1 MKRNLRE
8 TLRTWGELDFYL
20 ANLETLM
27 QIWDD
32 FLHEFKNHPKD
43 PEAHYRYM
51 ESLHLATSCVVNKA
65 IEVREVEIGA
75 SRADQ
80 ETGTQYG
87 T

>member
-1 MKRNLRE
+1 MERNERDKI
-8 TLRTWGELDFYL
+8 RTWGELDFYL

-51 ESLHLATSCVVNKA
+51 ESLHTATSCVVNKA
-65 IEVREVEIGA
+65 IEVREAETGTG
-75 SRADQ
+75 RADQ
-80 ETGTQYG
+80 GTGTQYG